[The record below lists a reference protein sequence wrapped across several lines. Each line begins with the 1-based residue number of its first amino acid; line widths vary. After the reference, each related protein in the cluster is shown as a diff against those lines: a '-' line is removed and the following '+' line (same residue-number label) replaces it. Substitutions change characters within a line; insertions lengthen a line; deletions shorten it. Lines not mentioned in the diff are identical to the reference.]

1 MHVDTNKG
9 RRYNSGKPKMSL
21 IKLSCLE
28 PMVEVLEYGR
38 DKYSD
43 FNEDGTRSYDARNN
57 WDNGLILSEVLDSL
71 MRHIRDLQ
79 DGKKVDEES
88 GKKIIGHIQANA
100 MFLGSKSIVDD
111 LSNE

>member
-1 MHVDTNKG
+1 MSGG
-9 RRYNSGKPKMSL
+9 RRYNSGKPKMTL

-43 FNEDGTRSYDARNN
+43 FDESGNRIYDARNN
-57 WDNGLILSEVLDSL
+57 WDNGLAMSEVLDSL

-79 DGKKVDEES
+79 EGKVVDEES
-88 GKKIIGHIQANA
+88 KKPIIGHIQANA
-100 MFLGSKSIVDD
+100 MFLGSKNIIKD
-111 LSNE
+111 LSVNE